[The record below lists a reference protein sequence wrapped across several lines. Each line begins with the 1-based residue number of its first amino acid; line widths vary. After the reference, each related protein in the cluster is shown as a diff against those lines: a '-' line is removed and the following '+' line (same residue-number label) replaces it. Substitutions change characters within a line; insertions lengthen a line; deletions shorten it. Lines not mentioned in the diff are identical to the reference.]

1 MKYILL
7 LNSIIYKNYE
17 YSRNDYL
24 LYTINL
30 VNRIISYL
38 IFFIFCY
45 DVYINYTNKKLMLL
59 SYLIYDVFLLYDAN
73 KINFLKVVGK
83 NYDLMLKPNIKNKM
97 MLLLVCFLIFTVCL
111 SVSIIVSEVLVKYK
125 FYLINNLVNS
135 NFEYYCLYF
144 FIFYIV
150 YIKLTVFTLFFGI
163 IHNFISIFDDFLKDI
178 KDNLNNEL
186 YKLSNELLILRQY
199 HNKIINSFNDIIS
212 NLFLFYTLPTLY
224 IFVEKFQDFDF
235 MCYCHLIFFI
245 IFCLIYNYYLG
256 KLDTNLKLLNSLC
269 TSNSYIKN
277 YIMRNKNVYHI
288 QTNQDNLREINN
300 NELEIKNFFIDI
312 ENSKSI
318 DWIIFIEIL
327 KLNWCKFNIFGVD
340 IENSTIIRKLISVI
354 VLIIF
359 GRVII

>member
-24 LYTINL
+24 LYVINL

-83 NYDLMLKPNIKNKM
+83 NYDLMLKPEIKKRM
-97 MLLLVCFLIFTVCL
+97 MLFLVCFFLFTVCL
-111 SVSIIVSEVLVKYK
+111 SIGVIISEVLVKYK

-163 IHNFISIFDDFLKDI
+163 IHNFISIFDEFLVDI

-224 IFVEKFQDFDF
+224 IFVEKFHDFDF
-235 MCYCHLIFFI
+235 MCYCHLVFFI

-256 KLDTNLKLLNSLC
+256 KLDSNLKLLNSLC

-288 QTNQDNLREINN
+288 QTNQDNLKELNN

>member
-30 VNRIISYL
+30 VNRTISYL

-45 DVYINYTNKKLMLL
+45 DVYVNYTNKKLMLL

-83 NYDLMLKPNIKNKM
+83 NYDLMLKPDIKKKM
-97 MLLLVCFLIFTVCL
+97 MLLLVSFFIFTVCL
-111 SVSIIVSEVLVKYK
+111 SISIIVSEVLVKYK

-144 FIFYIV
+144 FIFYII
-150 YIKLTVFTLFFGI
+150 YIKLTVFTLFFSI
-163 IHNFISIFDDFLKDI
+163 IHNFISIFDEFLRDI

-256 KLDTNLKLLNSLC
+256 KLDNNLKLLNSLC

-288 QTNQDNLREINN
+288 QTNQDNLSEINN